1 MKLYFINFMYLSQ
14 KCICF
19 PDNIPDSMIE
29 NFINE
34 INQNNTIIEDVNKYP
49 LESVMIFGIIILM
62 IIVFFVISKCL
73 KNNTINPYSKNN
85 EQNNLNISQDSD
97 NI

>member
-1 MKLYFINFMYLSQ
+1 MFLSQ

-19 PDNIPDSMIE
+19 PEDISNDIIN
-29 NFINE
+29 NFISEFHLNE
-34 INQNNTIIEDVNKYP
+34 TITEEEHIYP
-49 LESVMIFGIIILM
+49 LESAMIFGIILLM

-73 KNNTINPYSKNN
+73 KKNTINPYSKNN
-85 EQNNLNISQDSD
+85 EQNNLNNSENSN